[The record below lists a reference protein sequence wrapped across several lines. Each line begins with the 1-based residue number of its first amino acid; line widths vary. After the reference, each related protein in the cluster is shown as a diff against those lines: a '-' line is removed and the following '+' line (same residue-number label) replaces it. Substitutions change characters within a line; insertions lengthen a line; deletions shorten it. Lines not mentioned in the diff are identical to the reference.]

1 MIDNQY
7 NYSTP
12 NKPVNMRLFFSK
24 YLRNWYWFVIALVAA
39 LGGAYYYLRNTTPIY
54 QVSAALLIKKEDKGM
69 IGDDIIKSENSK
81 PSEKNIENEIE
92 TLKSRTLIQR
102 VVDDLNLNIA
112 YFQKGDVRDDEEI
125 FDSSPIHVNVIKLNP
140 TAYYA
145 PVSVHIL
152 NPKQYELLDEEG
164 NKKGE
169 YNFNQVAKSD
179 YGTFNVTYIDS
190 LYNPEKNVIKVAFY
204 DKESTI
210 QQYQGAV
217 KVELNNQKSTVLK
230 LGMETSVPSKGKAIL
245 AKLMDEYTFA
255 VLTDKNKEAAS
266 TMQFIDERLR
276 MITGE
281 LGNVEK
287 NVESYKSEAG
297 ITDLSAE
304 GNLFLESVKDNDAR
318 LNDVDI
324 QLKMLSGVERYLRS
338 SQDGAAPAT
347 VMGNDA
353 VLSGLL
359 RKLSDLSTQQEKYNR
374 TTQPD
379 NPYRQTI
386 EAQIASTKASILDYV
401 SNQRQNLL
409 VTQSSLKQ
417 QNGRFTSS
425 IRTIPRK
432 EREFVNIKRQQSIKE
447 NLYLLLLQKKEETA
461 IAHAPSITDSRV
473 MDAPYSSPG
482 PIKPSHSSIYM
493 LAVFAG
499 LLIPA
504 GFISARGL
512 MNDKVQS
519 RKEIEEETGIAVF
532 GEITR
537 KPKQLKNNIVDLTS
551 HSLIAEQF
559 KILRANLQYAAR
571 EDGAVDGQVI
581 LITSSVSGE
590 GKSFVSINLALSLAL
605 LNKKVIVLE
614 LDLRKPQTA
623 QYLNMTQLDKPG
635 ISSYLDGRIGHE
647 QLIQQTQVHPNLYF
661 ISSGPIPNNPT
672 ELLSNGRIQVLLD
685 QLRNEFDYIILDTP
699 PVSMLADATLLGPY
713 TDTAFYVV
721 RHEYTPR
728 NYMRL
733 LSNLNDSHK
742 FKSLNVIVNAVN
754 YPNSEDFGYGYSY
767 PKRKAY

>member
-7 NYSTP
+7 TNSTP
-12 NKPVNMRLFFSK
+12 NKPVNIRLFFSK

-39 LGGAYYYLRNTTPIY
+39 LGGAYYYLRNTTPVY
-54 QVSAALLIKKEDKGM
+54 QVNAAILIKKEEKGM
-69 IGDDIIKSENSK
+69 IGDDIIKSENTK
-81 PSEKNIENEIE
+81 VSEKNIENEIE

-102 VVDDLNLNIA
+102 VVDDLNLTVG
-112 YFQKGDVRDDEEI
+112 YFQKGDVRDNEEI
-125 FDSSPIHVNVIKLNP
+125 YDESPIHVRPIKLNAA
-140 TAYYA
+140 AYA
-145 PVSVHIL
+145 GLISVHIL

-164 NKKGE
+164 KTKGK
-169 YNFNQVAKSD
+169 YSFNQLAKSD
-179 YGTFNVTYIDS
+179 YGTFNITYIDS
-190 LYNPEKNVIKVAFY
+190 LYNPAKNVIKVAFY
-204 DKESTI
+204 DKEVTV
-210 QQYQGAV
+210 QQYQSAV

-230 LGMETSVPSKGKAIL
+230 LGMETPVPSKGKAVL
-245 AKLMDEYTFA
+245 GKLMDEYTFA
-255 VLTDKNKEAAS
+255 ALADKNKEAAN

-276 MITGE
+276 LITGE

-287 NVESYKSEAG
+287 NVESYKSQAG
-297 ITDLSAE
+297 ITDLSTE
-304 GNLFLESVKDNDAR
+304 GNLFLESVKDNDAK
-318 LNDVDI
+318 LNDVEI
-324 QLKMLSGVERYLRS
+324 QLRVLNGVESYLKN
-338 SQDGAAPAT
+338 SQNGVAPAT
-347 VMGNDA
+347 AMGNDA
-353 VLSGLL
+353 VLGGLL
-359 RKLSDLSTQQEKYNR
+359 KKLSDLGSQEEKYSR

-386 EAQIASTKASILDYV
+386 EAQIASTKASIRDYV
-401 SNQRQNLL
+401 NNQRQNLL

-417 QNGRFTSS
+417 QNGRFNSS

-432 EREFVNIKRQQSIKE
+432 EREFVNIKRQQAIKE

-461 IAHAPSITDSRV
+461 IAHAPTITDSRV

-482 PIKPSHSSIYM
+482 PVKPNHSSIYM

-519 RKEIEEETGIAVF
+519 RKEIEEETGVVVF
-532 GEITR
+532 GEITK

-559 KILRANLQYAAR
+559 KILRANLQYAGR
-571 EDGAVDGQVI
+571 EDGNPDGQVI

-590 GKSFVSINLALSLAL
+590 GKSFVSINMALSLAL

-635 ISSYLDGRIGHE
+635 ISSYLDGRIGYD

-661 ISSGPIPNNPT
+661 IASGPIPNNPT

-685 QLRNEFDYIILDTP
+685 QLRSEFDYIVLDTP

-713 TDTAFYVV
+713 ADTAFYVV